1 MTDTTTNAPTLPERD
16 YLRFLSEGR
25 FMLQR
30 SRSSGKYVFYPRV
43 AEPRTG
49 ATDLE
54 WVEASG
60 NGTVYATTVM
70 RQRPPTPNY
79 NVALIDLAEGPR
91 MMSRVEGVDPDAVR
105 IGMAV
110 KARIER
116 NGEAFIVVF
125 HPAEGQKSPQSASP
139 SAPQTAQSGG
149 TK

>member
-1 MTDTTTNAPTLPERD
+1 MMTTSQTSPATQPERD
-16 YLRFLSEGR
+16 YVRFLSEGR

-30 SRSSGKYVFYPRV
+30 SRGSGQYIFYPRV

-60 NGTVYATTVM
+60 LGTVYATTIV
-70 RQRPPTPNY
+70 RQRAPTPSY

-91 MMSRVEGVDPDAVR
+91 MMSRVEGIDPEAVR
-105 IGMAV
+105 IGMLV
-110 KARIER
+110 KARVAR
-116 NGEAFIVVF
+116 DGEAFIVVF
-125 HPAEGQKSPQSASP
+125 QPAEGRETPQAG
-139 SAPQTAQSGG
+139 QSGG